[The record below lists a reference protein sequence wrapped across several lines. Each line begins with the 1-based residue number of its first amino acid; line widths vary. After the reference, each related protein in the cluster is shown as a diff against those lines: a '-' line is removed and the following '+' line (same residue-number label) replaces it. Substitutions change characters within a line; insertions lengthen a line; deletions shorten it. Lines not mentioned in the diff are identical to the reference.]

1 MAEIRSVLHHSLP
14 FCGAVFH
21 PPASPLWHLEAGL
34 ALSLISGLSASCE
47 AQGLPQTPPALL
59 TTPGLVTPVSPYAI
73 HATRAQTKG
82 KQGLA
87 QQAGAPSSMQC
98 SSDLLCSSLTASP
111 TEEEGGSIMEQFI
124 CKCLK
129 YQIKVSPLAFSKKKK
144 EKTLLNFLVFVL
156 CCALLCFSILAR
168 QSTLTHH
175 LFGFLILQLHPCC
188 TQTRCR
194 ARISLSCMQGGARWG
209 GSGHPWDFM
218 SHWKDDPKPSFQRSF
233 QPAISLLRAVSFQLR
248 PSSPARIEQGKMVIE
263 AILTTAPRGTAG
275 GIALEPALV
284 CLAKS

>member
-14 FCGAVFH
+14 FCCAVFH

-59 TTPGLVTPVSPYAI
+59 TTPGLVTPVSPHAI
-73 HATRAQTKG
+73 HATRAQTNG

-144 EKTLLNFLVFVL
+144 RKNIIEFS
-156 CCALLCFSILAR
+156 CICALLRFALFF
-168 QSTLTHH
+168 HH
-175 LFGFLILQLHPCC
+175 GKTKHTDTPPVWLLDPPAASLLHPD
-188 TQTRCR
+188 T
-194 ARISLSCMQGGARWG
+194 
-209 GSGHPWDFM
+209 
-218 SHWKDDPKPSFQRSF
+218 
-233 QPAISLLRAVSFQLR
+233 V
-248 PSSPARIEQGKMVIE
+248 
-263 AILTTAPRGTAG
+263 
-275 GIALEPALV
+275 
-284 CLAKS
+284 